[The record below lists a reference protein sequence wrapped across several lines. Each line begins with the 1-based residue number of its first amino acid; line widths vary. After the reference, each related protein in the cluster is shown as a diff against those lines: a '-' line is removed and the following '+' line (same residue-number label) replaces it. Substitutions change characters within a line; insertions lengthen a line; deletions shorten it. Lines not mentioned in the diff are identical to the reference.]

1 MSSNNKSAGK
11 FVLAGLL
18 GAVAGAIGGLL
29 FAPQSGKETREDIA
43 ELANKIT
50 KQVKTGVTETKDK
63 VKEVFGNV
71 SEEAIEKY
79 KEIRSMI
86 VDKVAALKTV
96 GNEINK
102 EKYSEIVD
110 KVVDEF
116 RDDFNATK
124 NGAVKMA
131 SQMKK
136 DWEKVKKAL
145 VNA

>member
-1 MSSNNKSAGK
+1 MADHKKSAGK

-50 KQVKTGVTETKDK
+50 KQVKTGVTDTKDK
-63 VKEVFGNV
+63 VKEVFGNA
-71 SEEAIEKY
+71 SEEAMDKY
-79 KEIRSMI
+79 KEIRGKI

-102 EKYSEIVD
+102 EKYGEIVENI
-110 KVVDEF
+110 VDEF
-116 RDDFNATK
+116 KSDFSATK
-124 NGAVKMA
+124 NGAMKMA
-131 SQMKK
+131 NQMKK
-136 DWEKVKKAL
+136 DWEKVKKVL
-145 VNA
+145 LNA

>member
-1 MSSNNKSAGK
+1 MTDHKKSAGK

-50 KQVKTGVTETKDK
+50 KQVKTGVTDTKDK
-63 VKEVFGNV
+63 VKEVFGNA
-71 SEEAIEKY
+71 SEEAMEKY
-79 KEIRSMI
+79 KEIRGKI

-102 EKYSEIVD
+102 EKYAEIVENI
-110 KVVDEF
+110 VDEF
-116 RDDFNATK
+116 KSDFSATK
-124 NGAVKMA
+124 NGAMKMA
-131 SQMKK
+131 NQMKK
-136 DWEKVKKAL
+136 DWEKVKKVL
-145 VNA
+145 LNA

>member
-1 MSSNNKSAGK
+1 MSDHKKSTGK

-50 KQVKTGVTETKDK
+50 KQVKTGVTDTKDR
-63 VKEVFGNV
+63 VKEVFGNA

-79 KEIRSMI
+79 KEIRGKI

-102 EKYSEIVD
+102 EKYTEIVEN
-110 KVVDEF
+110 VVDEF
-116 RDDFNATK
+116 KSDLSATK
-124 NGAVKMA
+124 NGAMKMA
-131 SQMKK
+131 TQMKK
-136 DWEKVKKAL
+136 DWEKVKKVL
-145 VNA
+145 LNA

>member
-1 MSSNNKSAGK
+1 MSSNKAGGK
-11 FVLAGLL
+11 IFIAGLL

-43 ELANKIT
+43 ELAAKIT
-50 KQVKTGVTETKDK
+50 KQVKTGISDTKDK

-71 SEEAIEKY
+71 TEEAIEKY
-79 KEIRSMI
+79 KEIRSTI

-102 EKYSEIVD
+102 EKYGEIVD
-110 KVVDEF
+110 NIIDEF
-116 RDDFNATK
+116 KDDFSATK
-124 NGAVKMA
+124 NGAMKMA
-131 SQMKK
+131 NQMKK

-145 VNA
+145 MNA

>member
-1 MSSNNKSAGK
+1 MTDHKKSAGK
-11 FVLAGLL
+11 FVLASLL

-43 ELANKIT
+43 QLAGKIT
-50 KQVKTGVTETKDK
+50 KQVKTGINDTKDK

-71 SEEAIEKY
+71 TEEAVEKY
-79 KEIRSMI
+79 KEIRSTI

-102 EKYSEIVD
+102 EKYAEIVD
-110 KVVDEF
+110 KIVEEF
-116 RDDFNATK
+116 KDDFSATK
-124 NGAVKMA
+124 NGAMKMA

-136 DWEKVKKAL
+136 DWEKVKKVL
-145 VNA
+145 SNA

>member
-1 MSSNNKSAGK
+1 MTDHKKSAGK

-50 KQVKTGVTETKDK
+50 KQVKTGVTDTKDK
-63 VKEVFGNV
+63 VKEVFGNA
-71 SEEAIEKY
+71 SEEAMEKY
-79 KEIRSMI
+79 KEIRGKI

-102 EKYSEIVD
+102 EKYAEIVEN
-110 KVVDEF
+110 VVDEF
-116 RDDFNATK
+116 KNDFSATK
-124 NGAVKMA
+124 NGAMKMA
-131 SQMKK
+131 NQMKK
-136 DWEKVKKAL
+136 DWEKVKKVL
-145 VNA
+145 LNA